1 RARRRR
7 VGSHPERSRVMT
19 ARTDATATAP
29 VTVSTSEDAAL
40 YQEGI
45 VAGMIGAATVALW
58 FLVVDAV
65 QGRPLYTPT
74 VLGTALFGRGAGLGS
89 LDTLP
94 VSLNMVLMFTWVH
107 GLAFAAIGGV
117 ASHLLGVAERNPS
130 IGFGVLLLFVV
141 FEFGFTVTAML
152 VAAPVLKA
160 LTWPAILVANLLA
173 AATMGGYLWLRH
185 PALRVSP

>member
-1 RARRRR
+1 
-7 VGSHPERSRVMT
+7 MT

-29 VTVSTSEDAAL
+29 VTVSTSDDATL

-45 VAGMIGAATVALW
+45 VAGIIGAATVALW

-74 VLGTALFGRGAGLGS
+74 VLGTALFGRGTAPAS
-89 LDTLP
+89 LDTLS
-94 VSLNMVLMFTWVH
+94 VSPNMVLMFTWVH

-117 ASHLLGVAERNPS
+117 ASRLLAMAERNPS
-130 IGFGVLLLFVV
+130 LGFGVVLLFVV

-160 LTWPAILVANLLA
+160 LTWPSILIANLLA
-173 AATMGGYLWLRH
+173 AAAMSAYFWLRH
-185 PALRVSP
+185 PALRVNP